1 MTSRS
6 FYKTSCSFSN
16 FLVLLTNTYCS
27 MSLRSLILLWCVTT
41 ATAAPAPG
49 NSTVVLPAG
58 AFYRGD
64 GDLLCKPAKVTDT
77 LIFLVA
83 NYLAHAATTRT
94 WAGESII
101 DSVLAAV
108 GALLLPGSGVFR
120 GLRAI
125 ASNARFAKNDLT
137 TAARAGALCTLVKRS
152 YMSEKGI
159 SIQGM
164 IGRAKRLW

>member
-1 MTSRS
+1 
-6 FYKTSCSFSN
+6 
-16 FLVLLTNTYCS
+16 
-27 MSLRSLILLWCVTT
+27 MSPRSLIFLWCIAT

-49 NSTVVLPAG
+49 NSTVVLPVG
-58 AFYRGD
+58 AFNRGD
-64 GDLLCKPAKVTDT
+64 GDLLCKPAKVTDI
-77 LIFLVA
+77 LLFLVA

-94 WAGESII
+94 WAGESIV

-120 GLRAI
+120 GLKAI
-125 ASNARFAKNDLT
+125 VSNARFARNDLT

-159 SIQGM
+159 SIHGM
-164 IGRAKRLW
+164 IDRAERLWSKI